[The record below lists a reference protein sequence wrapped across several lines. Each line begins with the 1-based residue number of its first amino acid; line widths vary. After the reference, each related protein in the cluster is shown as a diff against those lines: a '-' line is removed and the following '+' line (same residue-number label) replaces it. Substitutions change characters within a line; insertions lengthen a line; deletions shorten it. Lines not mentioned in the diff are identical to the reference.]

1 MTRFIGGIFHWF
13 HHGAMTRQRQGHAAL
28 ALDSRER
35 NYKFAAVGPHPRS
48 ARFARRNNMR
58 VVITGAGGFIGSNL
72 VRALLDVGQLTDRQ
86 GIPRQIDR
94 VLQVDSHLS
103 DDTDRKLERIQ
114 GDISNDAV
122 LQQVGDFQP
131 DSVFHLAAI
140 LTSAAEKEPARALQ
154 VNVSA
159 LARLIEMTGSHEN
172 PPKFVFPSSIA
183 VFGGA
188 LPDVVHDDLVQHPQ
202 TSYGTHKS
210 IAELML
216 ADATRRGEIDG
227 RSLRLPIVL
236 VHPGPPTL
244 SVSDRIAAIVRDA
257 VAGHGVTV
265 PLKSTTRIP
274 VVSVAAVAAG
284 LIGLHNVPSA
294 KLNGMTAINL
304 PALTVSMA
312 DIVASLE
319 RTIDPSRLAKIAF
332 TPDATLEAIVDSWPK
347 GFVSRTASA
356 IGIAGDDN
364 FDSIVRHYIASLDN
378 A

>member
-103 DDTDRKLERIQ
+103 NDTDRKLERIQ

-159 LARLIEMTGSHEN
+159 LAQLIEMTGSHEN

-202 TSYGTHKS
+202 TSYGTQKS

-257 VAGHGVTV
+257 VAGHDVTV